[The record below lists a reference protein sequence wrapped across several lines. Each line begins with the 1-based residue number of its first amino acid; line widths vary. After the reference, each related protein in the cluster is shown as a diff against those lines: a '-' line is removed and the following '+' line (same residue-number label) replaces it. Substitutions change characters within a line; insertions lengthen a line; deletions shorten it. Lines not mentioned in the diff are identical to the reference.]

1 MFYFIKGYVEV
12 CFYSL
17 GEKIVVIHT
26 YTHTHTHIYIY
37 GGEARGYINNAYK
50 YMKGGC

>member
-1 MFYFIKGYVEV
+1 MFYFIKGYAEV

-26 YTHTHTHIYIY
+26 YTHTHIYIY
-37 GGEARGYINNAYK
+37 VYMGGKPGGTLTMPINT
-50 YMKGGC
+50 